1 MRDTAA
7 DVLSASM
14 RPAAMGPKRA
24 AQSPDGLQIWN
35 YIFIFS
41 IPFICAYISQ

>member
-14 RPAAMGPKRA
+14 RPAAIGPVKSA
-24 AQSPDGLQIWN
+24 AQSPDGLQLWN
-35 YIFIFS
+35 YIQ
-41 IPFICAYISQ
+41 PLH